1 MLDRADVRSLDRIDA
16 VALAFTGPATA
27 LALLSYAAPPAQ
39 DEVDR
44 RAALGDAWPGSDD
57 SAAYADGFRLR
68 DRPPGDRGQGRG
80 DPARRAQPAR
90 RPR

>member
-57 SAAYADGFRLR
+57 SAAYADGFNLAAASR
-68 DRPPGDRGQGRG
+68 
-80 DPARRAQPAR
+80 
-90 RPR
+90 